1 MKKSFQKCKP
11 RIIKFRDYRHFQNN
25 AFRED
30 LLFELLNFNTE
41 ISDKGFTEFFEACNK
56 HLNYHAPCKQKY
68 AWDNHLSLMNKNIS
82 NETMK
87 RTRLRTKFLKDRNR
101 GNHFD

>member
-11 RIIKFRDYRHFQNN
+11 RIIKLRDYRHFQNI

-30 LLFELLNFNTE
+30 LLSELLNLNIE
-41 ISDKGFTEFFEACNK
+41 ISDEGFTEFFETCKK

-68 AWDNHLSLMNKNIS
+68 VRGNHLPFMKKILSKEI
-82 NETMK
+82 MK
-87 RTRLRTKFLKDRNR
+87 RTRLKNNF
-101 GNHFD
+101 